1 MSSSWRSSLLVPT
14 PASGD
19 AGPWAAEVAAGGAD
33 GAGGVRAASV
43 TRLTGP
49 PGETGLGSGQLG
61 RCRPPAGSAAAE
73 EQDGVGPAGCH
84 RVAHTDVGV
93 LGVEHVGAVDGG
105 VLPPVDHPARHRA
118 GGHRGAAG
126 VPDDVLPGRGP
137 AGADLGAVVRVVL
150 EGLVGGH
157 PLGPALGDLV
167 EGAVALQ
174 GVEPVLCAVVVDHGA
189 DRAALAARAGAHRDL
204 GVVLGGLT

>member
-1 MSSSWRSSLLVPT
+1 
-14 PASGD
+14 
-19 AGPWAAEVAAGGAD
+19 
-33 GAGGVRAASV
+33 
-43 TRLTGP
+43 
-49 PGETGLGSGQLG
+49 
-61 RCRPPAGSAAAE
+61 
-73 EQDGVGPAGCH
+73 
-84 RVAHTDVGV
+84 
-93 LGVEHVGAVDGG
+93 
-105 VLPPVDHPARHRA
+105 
-118 GGHRGAAG
+118 
-126 VPDDVLPGRGP
+126 

-204 GVVLGGLT
+204 GVVLGGLTGVVLIAAGAAGLCGLCGGFLRGRGRLALGDRPPLGVPA